1 MDADGVEVKKKR
13 GRRKKVETEEP
24 STAPPSSKPK
34 RGRKAKGFVEAYNLE
49 SSMSVNN
56 PIDDD
61 NVIIRLNI
69 KSQASDLAT
78 ATYPN
83 AYNTLDSNNFT
94 STPMEY
100 GRKQV
105 DGAPADP
112 ATSSGNNPP
121 SQQPAAAPTG
131 GGGALKIVELLKDF
145 RMKNKVS
152 EWPTTTSI
160 SCYWCCHQ
168 FNNAPYGIPVKFY
181 NGHFHVY
188 GCFCSLECAMAYN
201 FDSNEGV
208 DEKWERHN
216 LLNLLAR
223 SLEINERIKPAPSK
237 LALKMFGGYMDIE
250 EFRAFC
256 KSSKTVNIN
265 FPPMMA
271 LTQQV
276 EEINDCDV
284 NSEYK
289 YIPLDHDRINKY
301 KEKLTLK
308 RTKPVMEFKNT
319 LDHMMNLQ
327 IETNNEPC
335 GE

>member
-1 MDADGVEVKKKR
+1 MDDVEVKKKR
-13 GRRKKVETEEP
+13 GRKKKVETDEV
-24 STAPPSSKPK
+24 TAPPAKPK
-34 RGRKAKGFVEAYNLE
+34 RGRKVKGFVEAYSADPTGAN
-49 SSMSVNN
+49 VNN
-56 PIDDD
+56 PSDDD

-69 KSQASDLAT
+69 KSKADDMPMAS
-78 ATYPN
+78 YPN

-100 GRKQV
+100 GKKHAEAHADESGQASHV
-105 DGAPADP
+105 DGA
-112 ATSSGNNPP
+112 
-121 SQQPAAAPTG
+121 
-131 GGGALKIVELLKDF
+131 LKVVELLKDF

-152 EWPTTTSI
+152 EWPATTSI

-168 FNNAPYGIPVKFY
+168 FNNVPYGIPVKFY
-181 NGHFHVY
+181 NNHFHVY

-201 FDSNEGV
+201 FDANEGI

-223 SLEINERIKPAPSK
+223 SLGVTDRLKPAPNR
-237 LALKMFGGYMDIE
+237 LALKMFGGYMDID

-256 KSSKTVNIN
+256 KSSKTININ

-271 LTQQV
+271 MTQQV

-327 IETNNEPC
+327 IESNVEPDLQNEFLC
-335 GE
+335 SEYKE